1 MRASFALQETAICAA
16 SAAAGCSVS
25 RSANIYGNGFTL
37 SVGRETAQS
46 VIASIF
52 QDQHYGGSKAL
63 ARFLLYASL
72 SICSG
77 NFRAVGNDPFAVLL
91 IYRSELVPHDIPD
104 NVIVTFNLQPGRPS
118 V

>member
-37 SVGRETAQS
+37 SVGREPAQS

-63 ARFLLYASL
+63 ARFLLYASMP
-72 SICSG
+72 ICART
-77 NFRAVGNDPFAVLL
+77 FRAVGNDPFAVLL
-91 IYRSELVPHDIPD
+91 IYRSELVPHEIP
-104 NVIVTFNLQPGRPS
+104 IT
-118 V
+118 